1 MSVRYLGPKKRDK
14 VVALY
19 QFDLETEKIDFWKL
33 LQALNVIIRVINSWR
48 EEVDL
53 EKFGPFVTKT
63 HVKMHEMFPEI
74 WDNGIYLIDST
85 VVCIKVGTASFPR
98 FWKNHP

>member
-19 QFDLETEKIDFWKL
+19 QFDSDTEKIDFWKL

-74 WDNGIYLIDST
+74 WDNGIYSGSLNSI
-85 VVCIKVGTASFPR
+85 
-98 FWKNHP
+98 